1 MCNEPVIR
9 TPANGLAFAYFARIA
24 IRPGISCSAIS
35 ISFRPNS
42 ARPRSATLWS
52 TAVLVVTLL
61 MYFELGQVLIESFG
75 SIRTLPG
82 KRFQVILAPEMT
94 VVGRLP
100 IDWAQEIQLF
110 DDRCRLE
117 VEYLLHGLLNFY
129 FIYLRGSKRV
139 DAYADRIGITD
150 GVSELNFTPVGQT
163 SRYHILSDVP
173 AHIRCGSIYLRG
185 VFTGKRAA
193 AVAAHST
200 IGVDDDLSSGQ
211 TRITFRATNY
221 KSDGRIDEIACFGV
235 NPLQR
240 HNLPDHSFNDS
251 LANFFMFYFG
261 SVLGRDDYCIDTYWT
276 KSIVFD

>member
-75 SIRTLPG
+75 SI
-82 KRFQVILAPEMT
+82 
-94 VVGRLP
+94 
-100 IDWAQEIQLF
+100 
-110 DDRCRLE
+110 
-117 VEYLLHGLLNFY
+117 
-129 FIYLRGSKRV
+129 YLRG
-139 DAYADRIGITD
+139 I
-150 GVSELNFTPVGQT
+150 
-163 SRYHILSDVP
+163 
-173 AHIRCGSIYLRG
+173 
-185 VFTGKRAA
+185 FTGKRSAS
-193 AVAAHST
+193 VAAHST

-211 TRITFRATNY
+211 ARITFRATNY
-221 KSDGRIDEIACFGV
+221 KSAGRIDEISRFGV
-235 NPLQR
+235 NPFRR
-240 HNLPDHSFNDS
+240 HNLPNHSFNDS

-276 KSIVFD
+276 KSTVFYCYLGFSFRPN

>member
-1 MCNEPVIR
+1 MRRVTSPPSSTTSWGPLPSGCEIARFVHHQYSSRVSPFHAKTGTPDLAIAAAAWSWVEKMLQLAKRRDAPRSTKVSIKTAVWIVMCNEPVIR

-129 FIYLRGSKRV
+129 L
-139 DAYADRIGITD
+139 
-150 GVSELNFTPVGQT
+150 
-163 SRYHILSDVP
+163 
-173 AHIRCGSIYLRG
+173 
-185 VFTGKRAA
+185 
-193 AVAAHST
+193 
-200 IGVDDDLSSGQ
+200 
-211 TRITFRATNY
+211 
-221 KSDGRIDEIACFGV
+221 
-235 NPLQR
+235 
-240 HNLPDHSFNDS
+240 
-251 LANFFMFYFG
+251 
-261 SVLGRDDYCIDTYWT
+261 
-276 KSIVFD
+276 